1 MKEFS
6 HSLFFD
12 LDGTLI
18 DSGGDLADAI
28 NRTRADFGLAPK
40 AEPDIV
46 ACVGE
51 GMRKLVERAIP
62 EKPEL
67 WEAMLARQ
75 LANYSAHCL
84 DRTRLYPKARETLQ
98 ALAAAGARL
107 AVVTNKPAPVT
118 RKILEGLGAWEIFA
132 AVVAGGDCAALK
144 PDAGP
149 VRLAAKRLGTALTA
163 DDWMVG
169 DNFTDLAA
177 GRNAGIK
184 RCWCSF
190 GYGKT
195 RGETY
200 EREARAFEEIAG
212 IARDCR
218 PAGFP
223 GAPDR

>member
-1 MKEFS
+1 MKEFR

-28 NRTRADFGLAPK
+28 NRTRSDFGLPPK
-40 AEPDIV
+40 SEADIV

-62 EKPEL
+62 ERPEL
-67 WEAMLARQ
+67 WESMLARQ
-75 LANYSAHCL
+75 LVNYSAHCL
-84 DRTRLYPKARETLQ
+84 DRTRLYPGARQTLQ
-98 ALAAAGARL
+98 VLAKAGARL
-107 AVVTNKPAPVT
+107 AVATNKPAAVT
-118 RKILEGLGAWEIFA
+118 QKILEGLGAWGLFG
-132 AVVAGGDCAALK
+132 AVVAGGDCEALK
-144 PDAGP
+144 PDPAP
-149 VRLAAKRLGTALTA
+149 IRLAAERLGVVLTA

-184 RCWCSF
+184 RCWCAF

-195 RGETY
+195 RGEKY
-200 EREARAFEEIAG
+200 EREAHAFGEIAG
-212 IARDCR
+212 LLEGCQ
-218 PAGFP
+218 
-223 GAPDR
+223 